1 MDEVTGRDKQ
11 IICQAL
17 KIALAIMQNHS
28 DSKSNIEDMEQILLH
43 LSQGA
48 RVEFPDK
55 KIEEF
60 VHSFREQETSSPTK
74 FTDVLS
80 SIPHEL
86 RSESRSDDFKQSIER
101 LTLQFS
107 AVDKENLDFILFA
120 LHQTHAAIAY
130 EFKKNECRRNLNI
143 ALHQYWQNKEMGL
156 HSTSQRH
163 KIPMSMQAKSTN
175 EKTQV
180 EHVVPLKV
188 IVDLLLDLEQP
199 TKETVGTL
207 LSNFYRVCLVTVEEH
222 KRLTDAGLRSK
233 MPDDWDGKD
242 PYARYRVVGIE
253 CDPSV
258 TSNSLQ

>member
-28 DSKSNIEDMEQILLH
+28 ESKSNIEDMEQILLH

-60 VHSFREQETSSPTK
+60 VHSFREQETSSLTK

-130 EFKKNECRRNLNI
+130 EFKKMNAE
-143 ALHQYWQNKEMGL
+143 
-156 HSTSQRH
+156 
-163 KIPMSMQAKSTN
+163 
-175 EKTQV
+175 
-180 EHVVPLKV
+180 
-188 IVDLLLDLEQP
+188 
-199 TKETVGTL
+199 
-207 LSNFYRVCLVTVEEH
+207 
-222 KRLTDAGLRSK
+222 
-233 MPDDWDGKD
+233 
-242 PYARYRVVGIE
+242 GI
-253 CDPSV
+253 
-258 TSNSLQ
+258 